1 MALVRAVERVA
12 EAIMIRGKLPVTFER
27 ILVPVDLSDR
37 NGRALDTAL
46 ALAQGSGA
54 RVTLLH
60 VIHRVAGLPL
70 VELRSF
76 YARIDKTARTRLAR
90 AAKRFADA
98 GLRVRTEV
106 LVGEPT
112 REIVRSAARRRV
124 DLIVMGSHRVNPTR
138 PVTGLGTTSYKVTAL
153 CACPILLVK

>member
-1 MALVRAVERVA
+1 M
-12 EAIMIRGKLPVTFER
+12 TFTH
-27 ILVPVDLSDR
+27 ILVPIDLSDR
-37 NGRALDTAL
+37 NERTLETAL
-46 ALAQGSGA
+46 ALARGSPA

-60 VIHRVAGLPL
+60 VIHRVTGLPL

-76 YARIDKTARTRLAR
+76 YARIEKTARPRLDR
-90 AAKRFADA
+90 AARRFADA

-124 DLIVMGSHRVNPTR
+124 DLIVMGSHRVNLTR
-138 PVTGLGTTSYKVTAL
+138 PATGLGTTSYRVTAL
-153 CACPILLVK
+153 CACPVLLVK